1 LVKNSRAQ
9 LHNMA
14 QMPFIHQWIAVMPDM
29 HLGKGATI
37 GSVIPTWGAVIPAA
51 GKDPDVID
59 ETLAAYKPID
69 KVMAVQTDLVE
80 MVYTLK
86 QALCVKG

>member
-1 LVKNSRAQ
+1 
-9 LHNMA
+9 MA

-29 HLGKGATI
+29 RLGKGATI